1 MLIAHVIFSVA
12 RENRTLAIE
21 TLKQEVSAV
30 RAMDGCIA
38 FIPFLDATN
47 QQDVGVL
54 HEWASSDAFEAYLAS
69 DSFISIGET
78 LRPIMVSPPIS
89 KRFDATISQN

>member
-12 RENRTLAIE
+12 PENRTSAIE

-54 HEWASSDAFEAYLAS
+54 HEWASSDSFEAYIAS
-69 DSFISIGET
+69 DSFVSIGET
-78 LRPIMVSPPIS
+78 LRPIMVTPPTS
-89 KRFDATISQN
+89 KRFDATINQN